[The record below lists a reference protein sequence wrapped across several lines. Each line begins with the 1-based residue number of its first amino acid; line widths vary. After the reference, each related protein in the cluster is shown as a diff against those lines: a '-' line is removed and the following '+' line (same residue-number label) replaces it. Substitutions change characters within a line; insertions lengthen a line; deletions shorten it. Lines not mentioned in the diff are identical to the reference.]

1 MVLFWLG
8 LRADSF
14 IVTGFWF
21 MVVAEIKSMIQISS
35 IADLPSQ
42 LGSTV
47 VTIGKFDGIHLG
59 HQRLLAETI
68 AVSVAQG
75 LSSAVLTFDRH
86 PSEVL
91 QAGLTPPALIGPS
104 QKAKL
109 LDEAGIEI
117 MLALPFDE
125 AFSHLSAPEFV
136 RRYLVE
142 ALQAKAVII
151 GEGFRFGEGGA
162 GDVELLKDLG
172 AEYGFTVYEMP
183 SLQILGRT
191 VSTSWIRDL
200 LLTGDVAKA
209 AELLGRYHATVGEVE
224 HGLKIGR
231 EIGFPTANMAR
242 DAEGLLP
249 RDAVYA
255 GWLYVDDQRYKAAL
269 SVGINETF
277 EAVPRLL
284 EAHIIDERGLDLYGK
299 VITCEYVEFIRP
311 AAKFNGVEDLVA
323 EINRDLDKIRAL
335 LG

>member
-1 MVLFWLG
+1 
-8 LRADSF
+8 
-14 IVTGFWF
+14 
-21 MVVAEIKSMIQISS
+21 MIQLNSL
-35 IADLPSQ
+35 AELPKDMVP
-42 LGSTV
+42 TA

-59 HQRLLAETI
+59 HQQLIAETI
-68 AVSVAQG
+68 TIAENQMLTPAVI
-75 LSSAVLTFDRH
+75 TFDRH
-86 PSEVL
+86 PSETL
-91 QAGLTPPALIGPS
+91 QAGQVPPALIGPK
-104 QKAKL
+104 QKAQL
-109 LDEAGIEI
+109 LDEAGIEL
-117 MLALPFDE
+117 MLAEPFDE
-125 AFSHLSAPEFV
+125 AFSHMSARDFV
-136 RRYLVE
+136 EKYLVE
-142 ALQAKAVII
+142 GLEAKAVII
-151 GEGFRFGEGGA
+151 GEGFRFGAGGL
-162 GDVELLKDLG
+162 GDVALLRQLG
-172 AEYGFTVYEMP
+172 VEYGFMVFEIP
-183 SLQILGRT
+183 SLEYEGSK
-191 VSTSWIRDL
+191 VSTSWIREL
-200 LLTGDVAKA
+200 LMAGDVAKA
-209 AELLGRYHATVGEVE
+209 AKLLGRYHATIGEVE

-255 GWLYVDDQRYKAAL
+255 GWLYADGIRYMSAL